1 MKRSE
6 KAVEA
11 HKTGYNCSQA
21 VFAAFCDKCGL
32 DERTA
37 HGAAAA
43 FGGGLG
49 RKGFICGAVT
59 GALMAIGMAT
69 GGEKEKKEENY
80 AKAVRFIDR
89 FTEKHGS
96 IICRKLIEFDIS
108 TPEGLK
114 KARES
119 GVFEKVCLKLVGNA
133 VDLLEDEFI

>member
-1 MKRSE
+1 MNRAD

-11 HKTGYNCSQA
+11 HKEGYNCSQA
-21 VFAAFCDKCGL
+21 VFSAFSDKTGV
-32 DERTA
+32 DEKTA
-37 HGAAAA
+37 RAIAAA

-59 GALMAIGMAT
+59 GALMVIGAQI
-69 GGEKEKKEENY
+69 GGDKEKKEENY

-96 IICRKLIEFDIS
+96 IICRKLIECDIS
-108 TPEGLK
+108 KPEGLK

-119 GVFEKVCLKLVGNA
+119 GVFEKVCFKLVRNA
-133 VDLLEDEFI
+133 VELLEEEFV